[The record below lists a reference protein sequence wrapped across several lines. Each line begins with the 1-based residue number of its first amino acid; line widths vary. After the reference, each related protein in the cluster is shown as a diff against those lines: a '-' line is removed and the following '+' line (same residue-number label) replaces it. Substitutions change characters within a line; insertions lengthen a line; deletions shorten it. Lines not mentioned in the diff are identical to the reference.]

1 MRKEGKEETMKAR
14 REICQ
19 FSKNLIKGNRDGC
32 LREDKNLVRLLVQK
46 NKTKNMKG
54 SRSHI
59 GGEIIKVQK
68 KYNI

>member
-46 NKTKNMKG
+46 KQNKEYEGQQEPHWGRNNK
-54 SRSHI
+54 SSE
-59 GGEIIKVQK
+59 EI
-68 KYNI
+68 

>member
-1 MRKEGKEETMKAR
+1 MRKEGKETMKAR

-19 FSKNLIKGNRDGC
+19 FSKNLIKGNRDGS

-46 NKTKNMKG
+46 NKTKNLKG
-54 SRSHI
+54 SRSQT

-68 KYNI
+68 RYNI